1 MVNSIQPS
9 RRYERVIDRV
19 NRIHDSHNRLI
30 VRAIKKLIRNV
41 NIKIIIDSGD
51 QGIGK
56 TTHWIRR
63 SINYTWITIV
73 FTNTHSKAVE
83 ILKDLELSP
92 ETFKK
97 KIKPKLKYSIMGNTL
112 RVHTLYSK
120 TWTLD
125 ENDWYVSSQFEGKDC
140 LCYLKRENPRIFEML
155 KQGHLNRYCRAYKSE
170 KDKSLRCI
178 HRRECLYN
186 RQLGHILEQIKGSK
200 WQLLEKK
207 IREQGSKA
215 ININVSKVQN
225 KYPKLISIY
234 KKETGKHAI
243 WRGKLTKGF
252 ILWIN
257 KKIKENTKNKIEI
270 EKAERKKIHHI
281 IILPHIYIFLETIN
295 ILLSTFKDEIDAIID
310 ENLMNLMFEPIKITY
325 KKVRD
330 ELLFIRDYSEELEN
344 EGVSLKIYE
353 QFKPI
358 IRLLYNNLNYNR
370 EELRRIEV
378 LKNNIL
384 TLRNNRPAQ
393 LFERQRLESYRNEL
407 DDLRLELLL
416 KKLIEFSDIFD
427 EIKYQEDYTNYING
441 IIEANSRRRVN
452 FLEIPNN
459 LFIDIS
465 NILAEIKRI
474 NNTDILEARIE
485 VDLRNK
491 FVEIEIDRRYSLY
504 DLIEEVKNFIIF
516 TDATAEKNIFENI
529 LGHNFNTIFLG
540 SGENISHYISW
551 GYPKNKKV
559 NAKYHLWNPER
570 HGFLN
575 DGYDLIDYTAWLIKE
590 NKSKKLMIALYG
602 EFNNWKKREE
612 RYDGLFMTILG
623 GMLRIQ
629 YNIEIR
635 DLDIILGF
643 WYSEGGK
650 DIYKDREVQ
659 IQFGCPGIPSK
670 ATRNKMRN
678 FNLSRNQVNR
688 DSIDKE
694 QKQMA
699 GRTRSFKHYN
709 PVKLYL
715 LTSRISSYFG
725 DINNISIALKHKAEL
740 DYIREHGE
748 MTTRQIQH
756 DLYPDRELENVI
768 ETLNKIEKA
777 KIGLCS
783 RYTRAKLKIWYFK
796 N

>member
-1 MVNSIQPS
+1 MANSIQPS

-19 NRIHDSHNRLI
+19 NRIHNSHNILV
-30 VRAIKKLIRNV
+30 VRAIKKLIKNV
-41 NIKIIIDSGD
+41 NIKIIVDSGD

-120 TWTLD
+120 YWILD
-125 ENDWYVSSQFEGKDC
+125 ENDWYVSPQFEGKDC
-140 LCYLKRENPRIFEML
+140 LCYLKRENPRMFEMI

-170 KDKSLRCI
+170 HDKSLRCI
-178 HRRECLYN
+178 YIRECLYN
-186 RQLGHILEQIKGSK
+186 RQLGHILEQIKGNK

-207 IREQGSKA
+207 IREQGSKG

-234 KKETGKHAI
+234 KKETGKYAI

-252 ILWIN
+252 ISWIN

-281 IILPHIYIFLETIN
+281 IILPHIYMFLETMS
-295 ILLSTFKDEIDAIID
+295 ILFNTFKNEIDTIID
-310 ENLMNLMFEPIKITY
+310 ENLMSLMFKPIKITY
-325 KKVRD
+325 KILHD
-330 ELLFIRDYSEELEN
+330 ELLFIKDKSEELEN
-344 EGVSLKIYE
+344 EGVSLKVYK
-353 QFKPI
+353 QFKPV
-358 IRLLYNNLNYNR
+358 IRLLYNNLKYNKT
-370 EELRRIEV
+370 ELRRIKK
-378 LKNNIL
+378 LKNNINS
-384 TLRNNRPAQ
+384 LRYNIRLQ
-393 LFERQRLESYRNEL
+393 ELERQRLESYRNEL
-407 DDLRLELLL
+407 DNLRSKIVLNR
-416 KKLIEFSDIFD
+416 LIRFSEVFD
-427 EIKYQEDYTNYING
+427 EKKYQKNYTDYING
-441 IIEANSRRRVN
+441 IIELNIRRRVDP
-452 FLEIPNN
+452 LKIPNN
-459 LFIDIS
+459 LFTVISDI
-465 NILAEIKRI
+465 LTEIKKI
-474 NNTDILEARIE
+474 NNTDILDARID
-485 VDLRNK
+485 VDLRDK
-491 FVEIEIDRRYSLY
+491 YFEIEIDKRDSLY

-516 TDATAEKNIFENI
+516 TDATAERNTFEGI
-529 LGHNFNTIFLG
+529 LGHNFNTIFFG
-540 SGENISHYISW
+540 SKDVSHYINW

-570 HGFLN
+570 HIFLDN
-575 DGYDLIDYTAWLIKE
+575 GYELIDYTAWLIKE

-602 EFNNWKKREE
+602 IFNNWKKGKEK
-612 RYDGLFMTILG
+612 YNGLFMVILG
-623 GMLRIQ
+623 RILKIK
-629 YNIEIR
+629 YKIEIR
-635 DLDIILGF
+635 DLDIVLGF

-670 ATRNKMRN
+670 ATKKKMRN
-678 FNLSRNQVNR
+678 FNLSRKQIDKN
-688 DSIDKE
+688 SIDKE

-709 PVKLYL
+709 PIKLYF
-715 LTSRISSYFG
+715 LTSKIGSYFG
-725 DINNISIALKHKAEL
+725 DINNISIVLKHKEKI

-748 MTTRQIQH
+748 MTTKQIQR
-756 DLYPDRELENVI
+756 DLFPDKSI
-768 ETLNKIEKA
+768 DSIIKTLKEIEKA